1 MSLKLIKASQEYQK
15 QIVEM
20 LEEGID
26 YNREHPEAN
35 TSPWSI
41 FKNDYHDFEYY
52 KNHLDVEVPTE
63 GLVPDST
70 YFCLDEERN
79 IMVGA
84 INIRHELNDY
94 LLNYGGHIGD
104 GIRPS
109 ERRKGYATKMI
120 ALGLE
125 ECKKLGIHKVLIT
138 CDKKNIGSAKS
149 IIKNGGILENEV
161 VNPDGNVQQRYW
173 IEVSI

>member
-20 LEEGID
+20 LEEWID

-41 FKNDYHDFEYY
+41 FKNDYHDLEYY
-52 KNHLDVEVPTE
+52 EKHLDVEIPTE

-84 INIRHELNDY
+84 INIRHELND
-94 LLNYGGHIGD
+94 
-104 GIRPS
+104 
-109 ERRKGYATKMI
+109 ATKMI

-138 CDKKNIGSAKS
+138 CDKTNIGSAKS